1 MVRGKRRSPEYL
13 EKRTTREY
21 RQHAAQL
28 YDWIMRPLE
37 SALEASEVR
46 TLVFVPGGVLRTIP
60 MAALYDR
67 ETKQF
72 LVQKYPLA
80 ITPGLSL
87 TDPRPI
93 DRENVSLLSAAL
105 TEAVQGYPPLPHVE
119 SEVEVVHEVF
129 GGKTLMNAAFVTSA
143 VEREL
148 SARQIGIV
156 HIASHGEFRAESAE
170 SFLLTYDGR
179 LTVDRLPE
187 LISATQFREQPLEL
201 LTLSACQTA
210 AGDERAALGLAGM
223 AVRAGAR
230 SVLATLWSISDVA
243 SAELVSEFYRQ
254 LGQSGVSRAEALQR
268 AQIRLISDR
277 RYRHPGY
284 WSPFLLIS
292 NWL

>member
-1 MVRGKRRSPEYL
+1 M
-13 EKRTTREY
+13 
-21 RQHAAQL
+21 
-28 YDWIMRPLE
+28 
-37 SALEASEVR
+37 
-46 TLVFVPGGVLRTIP
+46 
-60 MAALYDR
+60 
-67 ETKQF
+67 
-72 LVQKYPLA
+72 
-80 ITPGLSL
+80 
-87 TDPRPI
+87 
-93 DRENVSLLSAAL
+93 
-105 TEAVQGYPPLPHVE
+105 
-119 SEVEVVHEVF
+119 
-129 GGKTLMNAAFVTSA
+129 
-143 VEREL
+143 EL

-179 LTVDRLPE
+179 LTVDRLSE
-187 LISATQFREQPLEL
+187 LIGATQFREQPLEL